1 MREPN
6 AENRIQAPSI
16 PEIKEGIVASAMR
29 LGRSIK
35 FRGRKLRPGPLINA
49 VMLQFLTMPA
59 ADQERLAREY
69 LARYEAILEHDDVQS
84 LDVDPP
90 GVCHVASVAVL
101 DLTRDSH
108 TKDKPVAN
116 RSRVPKRRS

>member
-6 AENRIQAPSI
+6 AENRVQAPSI
-16 PEIKEGIVASAMR
+16 PEIKEGVVAAAMR

-35 FRGRKLRPGPLINA
+35 FRRRKLRPGPLVNA
-49 VMLQFLTMPA
+49 VLLQFLTMPPN
-59 ADQERLAREY
+59 DQERISRDY

-90 GVCHVASVAVL
+90 GVRPVASVAVL
-101 DLTRDSH
+101 DLTSDPNAQDETT
-108 TKDKPVAN
+108 TK
-116 RSRVPKRRS
+116 RQRVPKRRS